1 MKMHEKIK
9 GLYTQKGLRLGLYI
23 IGGLFVFSVIFQ
35 LGVFVGYHKA
45 NYAHNFSDSYRKNF
59 RGEKGGSFG
68 SMMRGNNLPTAHGA
82 FGTVLTTTLPTFIIE
97 DKDGLEKSILI
108 LSSTIIKNISGNASS
123 SSITPNNLI
132 MVLGDPNA
140 SGQIEAKLIRIM
152 PNDFTNGTNTRGM
165 MGGNYK
171 RGGMMFFR

>member
-1 MKMHEKIK
+1 
-9 GLYTQKGLRLGLYI
+9 
-23 IGGLFVFSVIFQ
+23 
-35 LGVFVGYHKA
+35 
-45 NYAHNFSDSYRKNF
+45 
-59 RGEKGGSFG
+59 
-68 SMMRGNNLPTAHGA
+68 MMRGNNLPTAHGA